1 MENLKPSQKS
11 RKQYHEPPCTFHP
24 ALTVNF
30 SILESSTFST
40 VFFLIVGIFKAI
52 ICIISLVRASV
63 CSPIGLY
70 THTPIPL
77 SFPTLK
83 KLFRN
88 KVLPIFNFPPLPQ
101 KYLFTVCWFVQICYV
116 LCSLSSH
123 CISKLPCLAS
133 FLINIKCSP
142 PYLSPHLSPT

>member
-40 VFFLIVGIFKAI
+40 VFFFLIVGIFKAI

-101 KYLFTVCWFVQICYV
+101 KYLFTVD
-116 LCSLSSH
+116 LSKSVMYFAA
-123 CISKLPCLAS
+123 CLHTVFPNCPVWLV